1 MTAGTSIYKGKLA
14 DWDTKW
20 DYMSMGLDDRVSDE
34 KDPNTLRYLP
44 KPRYCNT
51 QAYLSN
57 GPMYKKEYDDFK
69 LKRNDFIM
77 NYAK

>member
-1 MTAGTSIYKGKLA
+1 
-14 DWDTKW
+14 
-20 DYMSMGLDDRVSDE
+20 MGLDDRVPDE
-34 KDPNTLRYLP
+34 KDPNSLRYLP